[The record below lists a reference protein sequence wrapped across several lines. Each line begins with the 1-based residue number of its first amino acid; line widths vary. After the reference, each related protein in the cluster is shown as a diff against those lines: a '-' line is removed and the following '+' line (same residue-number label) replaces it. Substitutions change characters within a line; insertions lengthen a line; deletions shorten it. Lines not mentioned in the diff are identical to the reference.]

1 MGLAE
6 WKMLQYM
13 ELFPGKGRIDTD
25 SCRRKM
31 TVMIQECC
39 IQHMDSQSATVRM
52 TMNCSGSRYA
62 PSGLPHQIIR
72 DLKVGVRIILILR
85 LLTQGAVQ
93 DNAPGIPLRDFIG
106 NAGRD
111 DGVLTVTTVINGQTG
126 NGEAAADQLV
136 LCQLIHRDFLMTLPS
151 VKLKSI
157 SPLFRLIR
165 FISISCLTWA
175 LISLAM
181 VACFCC
187 SLSCLS
193 RSSCACFFPLRPRGP
208 RGPEPVISWPFSGLW
223 PSSYGSQVPLLA
235 SALVR

>member
-1 MGLAE
+1 
-6 WKMLQYM
+6 
-13 ELFPGKGRIDTD
+13 
-25 SCRRKM
+25 
-31 TVMIQECC
+31 MIQECC

-136 LCQLIHRDFLMTLPS
+136 LCQLIHRDFFDDAAICKVKIDIASFQADS
-151 VKLKSI
+151 VHFNQLLNLGFDLFGDGRLLLLFTQLLIPLKLCL
-157 SPLFRLIR
+157 LF
-165 FISISCLTWA
+165 SSTA
-175 LISLAM
+175 
-181 VACFCC
+181 
-187 SLSCLS
+187 S
-193 RSSCACFFPLRPRGP
+193 R
-208 RGPEPVISWPFSGLW
+208 
-223 PSSYGSQVPLLA
+223 A
-235 SALVR
+235 SRA